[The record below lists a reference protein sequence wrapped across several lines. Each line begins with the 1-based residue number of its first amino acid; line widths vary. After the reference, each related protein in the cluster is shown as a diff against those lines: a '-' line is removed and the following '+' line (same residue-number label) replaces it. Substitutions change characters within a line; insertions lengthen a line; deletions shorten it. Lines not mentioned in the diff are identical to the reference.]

1 MKSGSQT
8 LSHFTRGLFWER
20 GWQGREEVSVGT
32 PLMLFNSK
40 YSSWFFLP
48 SSPHPHLP
56 VSHLWQLLCIHSW
69 NFPDQKR
76 IHHYLH
82 QMQKCQCG
90 WWTYWSLREKRWK
103 EWLQATMQKAVK
115 PKQLIHGNNAQTR
128 LVNDGKGCLWTFS
141 TKSFVNS
148 MMHFFP
154 VLFTNNSNPR

>member
-1 MKSGSQT
+1 MKSSSPT
-8 LSHFTRGLFWER
+8 SSHSKRGLFWER

-32 PLMLFNSK
+32 PHMLFNSK

-103 EWLQATMQKAVK
+103 EWLQATVQKAVS
-115 PKQLIHGNNAQTR
+115 PKQLISGNNAQTNKTGQWWKR
-128 LVNDGKGCLWTFS
+128 LFMKLQHKRLCKQHDA
-141 TKSFVNS
+141 
-148 MMHFFP
+148 FFP
-154 VLFTNNSNPR
+154 SSLHQQF

>member
-103 EWLQATMQKAVK
+103 EWLQATMQKAVS
-115 PKQLIHGNNAQTR
+115 PKQLIRGNNAQTNKTGQWWKR
-128 LVNDGKGCLWTFS
+128 LLMNLQHKKLCKQHDA
-141 TKSFVNS
+141 
-148 MMHFFP
+148 FFP
-154 VLFTNNSNPR
+154 SSLHQQF